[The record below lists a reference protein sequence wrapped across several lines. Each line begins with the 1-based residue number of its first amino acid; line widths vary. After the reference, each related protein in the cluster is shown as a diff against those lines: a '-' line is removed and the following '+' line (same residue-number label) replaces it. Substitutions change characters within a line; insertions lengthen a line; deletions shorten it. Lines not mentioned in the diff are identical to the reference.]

1 MIESIVLECQNIRRT
16 YGKGETAVHAL
27 RNVDLAVHKGDFLV
41 IAGSSGSGKT
51 TLLNQLGAL
60 DVPDEG
66 EVLLEGIAY
75 STLKK
80 KALADMRRDRIGFVF
95 QAYNLIPVL
104 TALENAELT
113 LLLQGVGEK
122 DRRKRILQLFKTVGI
137 EGKEN
142 RFPRELSGGQ
152 QQRVAIVR
160 ALAPRPA
167 FVLADEPTANLDSKT
182 SIELI
187 EHMRKINEEDGT
199 TFVFSSHDP
208 NVVSRAKR
216 LVQLED
222 GRIVS
227 DERA

>member
-1 MIESIVLECQNIRRT
+1 
-16 YGKGETAVHAL
+16 
-27 RNVDLAVHKGDFLV
+27 
-41 IAGSSGSGKT
+41 
-51 TLLNQLGAL
+51 
-60 DVPDEG
+60 
-66 EVLLEGIAY
+66 
-75 STLKK
+75 
-80 KALADMRRDRIGFVF
+80 
-95 QAYNLIPVL
+95 
-104 TALENAELT
+104 
-113 LLLQGVGEK
+113 
-122 DRRKRILQLFKTVGI
+122 
-137 EGKEN
+137 
-142 RFPRELSGGQ
+142 
-152 QQRVAIVR
+152 VAIVR